1 MYETSTY
8 GQSEDAYVQEIQD
21 EFRGCTGLLRMI
33 QVVDNEF
40 VGELPDQLDK
50 NLLLLLIHGG
60 EIDVGC

>member
-21 EFRGCTGLLRMI
+21 EFRGCTGLLRMN
-33 QVVDNEF
+33 QVVEKDF
-40 VGELPDQLDK
+40 VGELGDQLDK
-50 NLLLLLIHGG
+50 NLLPPMIHGG